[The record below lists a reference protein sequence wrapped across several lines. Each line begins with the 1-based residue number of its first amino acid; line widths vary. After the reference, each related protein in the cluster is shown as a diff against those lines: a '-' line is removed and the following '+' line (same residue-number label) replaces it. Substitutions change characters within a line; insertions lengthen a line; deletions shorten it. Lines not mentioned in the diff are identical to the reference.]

1 MADGFMQQPE
11 VQETE
16 PADDFLPEWAVP
28 EVAAPQTENFMPEM
42 EVPGWDMPGSV
53 FAESSSQPDSMG
65 LFSEDAA
72 PTKIYEPKHH
82 KRESDFDFPEPE
94 QAAETEGN
102 DWMIYG

>member
-42 EVPGWDMPGSV
+42 KVPGWDMAESV
-53 FAESSSQPDSMG
+53 FASRSRSRQQKQQEVTG
-65 LFSEDAA
+65 
-72 PTKIYEPKHH
+72 
-82 KRESDFDFPEPE
+82 
-94 QAAETEGN
+94 
-102 DWMIYG
+102 